1 MNLDFTCHVVMS
13 CLLYFLSAIKADKD
27 IQWEPA
33 FCMFRGLFLFILEF
47 FLFGI
52 NLYGWKSVG
61 INHVHIC
68 DLDPNRKHI
77 SSLEVMEASVWSEF
91 DRCSFCQM

>member
-1 MNLDFTCHVVMS
+1 
-13 CLLYFLSAIKADKD
+13 
-27 IQWEPA
+27 
-33 FCMFRGLFLFILEF
+33 MFRGLFLFILEF

-52 NLYGWKSVG
+52 NLYGWKSIG

-77 SSLEVMEASVWSEF
+77 SSLEVMEASVWSVWF
-91 DRCSFCQM
+91 QFGLTVVAFVRCKTVAS